1 MKNTK
6 WIKLEDLKLVL
17 ETSKKLDIPKLE
29 PITTK
34 IRQLNPEIW
43 RETVND
49 D

>member
-6 WIKLEDLKLVL
+6 WIKLEDLKDLIKTPEKL
-17 ETSKKLDIPKLE
+17 EIPKLE

-43 RETVND
+43 GQNVND